1 MADASS
7 LLRSLQM
14 GDSSFPSG
22 GFAFSWGL
30 ETLKA
35 DGLVVDGEGVAAFA
49 RSQLRWRWAT
59 SDRYFVRKAA
69 LAENV
74 EELALLDREV
84 EAMTLARE
92 LREGSRRAGRAL
104 LRAHHSMATPR
115 VDAYRAAIAD
125 ERALG
130 HLPVAQ
136 GVAWRGTGMTAEE
149 VEAVSAYVL
158 AAGIAQAAVR
168 LALFGPLE
176 AQTML
181 SDLRGEMVAVLNREP
196 PERPHAFTP
205 AAEIA
210 VMRHELG
217 DARLFAN

>member
-1 MADASS
+1 MVEPRP

-35 DGLVVDGEGVAAFA
+35 DGLVVDGDGVKAFA

-59 SDRYFVRKAA
+59 ADRPYLRKAA
-69 LAENV
+69 QAHGI
-74 EELALLDREV
+74 EELVRLDREV
-84 EAMTLARE
+84 EVMTLARE
-92 LREGSRRAGRAL
+92 LRDGSRRAGRSL
-104 LRAHHSMATPR
+104 LRAHEAMNTPGVSAFR
-115 VDAYRAAIAD
+115 LALAEGA
-125 ERALG
+125 ALG
-130 HLPVAQ
+130 HLPIAQ
-136 GVAWRGTGMTAEE
+136 GIVWAGMGMEIDEIET
-149 VEAVSAYVL
+149 VSAYSL
-158 AAGIAQAAVR
+158 TAGIAQAAVR

-176 AQTML
+176 AQSML
-181 SDLRGEMVAVLNREP
+181 SSLRDDIVGLLNQAP
-196 PERPHAFTP
+196 PERPYAFTP

-210 VMRHELG
+210 VMRHERG

>member
-1 MADASS
+1 MADAGS

-35 DGLVVDGEGVAAFA
+35 DGLVTNGEGVEAFA

-59 SDRYFVRKAA
+59 SDRYFLRCAAPAGEIEA
-69 LAENV
+69 LAT
-74 EELALLDREV
+74 LDREV
-84 EAMTLARE
+84 ESMTLARE
-92 LREGSRRAGRAL
+92 LRDGSRRAGRSL
-104 LRAHHSMATPR
+104 LRAHQTMATPR
-115 VDAYRAAIAD
+115 VEAYRSAIA
-125 ERALG
+125 EGTALG

-136 GVAWRGTGMTAEE
+136 GVAWSGAGMETVEL
-149 VEAVSAYVL
+149 EAVSAYVL
-158 AAGIAQAAVR
+158 GAGIAQAAIR

-181 SDLRGEMVAVLNREP
+181 YSLRKDMTELLAQEP

-210 VMRHELG
+210 VMRHERG